1 MVVVYVQSD
10 VYNAFTVV
18 SSVRNSFVPHDDDGL
33 PLGRM
38 TEPTEIL
45 DWLVDAALPVWVN
58 ELCGDGTCNEPF
70 EFPAYGRFGCRSDCG
85 VNTNLTT
92 VLLQV
97 RADFRDDLYSPLALM
112 SAASW
117 NLCKRDEVGG
127 GGVK

>member
-58 ELCGDGTCNEPF
+58 ELCG
-70 EFPAYGRFGCRSDCG
+70 
-85 VNTNLTT
+85 VNL
-92 VLLQV
+92 
-97 RADFRDDLYSPLALM
+97 
-112 SAASW
+112 
-117 NLCKRDEVGG
+117 
-127 GGVK
+127 